1 MEALM
6 ASGFK
11 EVVFNTLEE
20 VISPDLNRSQKFKGA
35 DIAEMMRYMVDV
47 SGGTDDLDSGGV
59 TTEYASLESPMRVE
73 IMNGFLVKPALAD
86 VRLAIDPGVLFA
98 LSPDGAPD
106 DSNYKYIHDI
116 GIGLN
121 SSLTI
126 AANASGL
133 PRVDIIGATITF
145 TTPEVDNRNIFNPTS
160 GLFAPTSIPKASQ
173 GTLTYSVL
181 QGTPGSGLP
190 TPAAGFLPL
199 CVAYIPNGSTNNDAC
214 SFWDVR
220 PLINDRAFG
229 NANLDTFTS
238 RLTRSDYFVD
248 VINST
253 GHAWLSGLAEGVLRG
268 RRVGGVLQAG
278 GPLAVQTAPG
288 GLGQTYGL
296 DLTDNHNAENGFTT
310 VTSGIAFLYFAFP
323 GGLPR
328 WARYTTAASG
338 VRKPAGPRG
347 IVTMS
352 NKAPSNPI
360 TCTPSSAISVQQFN
374 AATLNALC
382 FGVFGWNSSTNISP
396 TLMADKKVWVDQAAV
411 LPFVSYTGS
420 GLSQVAQFTL
430 ALGSNAIPANARS
443 IIVLFSMQIA
453 NTSGAPVPASMTRDI
468 VVTDNSGAR
477 VANFLDGTAQVQI
490 PTANTYPFFYEV
502 EIPLPYLMPS
512 LTGAP
517 TGLVQWNLSAFVGNG
532 VNGTTVVASNFVA
545 TIKGYRLA

>member
-1 MEALM
+1 MS
-6 ASGFK
+6 SGFK

-20 VISPDLNRSQKFKGA
+20 VISPDLNRSQKFKGN
-35 DIAEMMRYMVDV
+35 DIAEMMRYWIDV
-47 SGGTDDLDSGGV
+47 SGGTDDLDSGGN
-59 TTEYASLESPMRVE
+59 TLEYTSTEAPLRAE
-73 IMNGFLVKPALAD
+73 IMNGFLVTPTIGD
-86 VRLAIDPGVLFA
+86 VRFSVAPGVLFA
-98 LSPDGAPD
+98 LSPDGTPD
-106 DSNYKYIHDI
+106 DSNYKYIYDQ
-116 GIGLN
+116 GINLT
-121 SSLTI
+121 SSLAI
-126 AANASGL
+126 APNVSGSA
-133 PRVDIIGATITF
+133 RVDLIGATITY
-145 TTPEVDNRNIFNPTS
+145 TTPEVDNRNLFNPST
-160 GLFAPTSIPKASQ
+160 GLFTPTAIPKASQ
-173 GTLTYSVL
+173 GTLTYSVV

-190 TPAAGFLPL
+190 ASPAGFLPL
-199 CVAYIPNGSTNNDAC
+199 CVAFVPNGSANNDAC
-214 SFWDVR
+214 SFYDVR
-220 PLINDRAFG
+220 PLINDRAYG
-229 NANLDTFTS
+229 ASNLDTFTS

-248 VINST
+248 VLNAP

-268 RRVGGVLQAG
+268 RRVGGVLQPG
-278 GPLAVQTAPG
+278 GPLAVQTTPA

-296 DLTDNHNAENGFTT
+296 DLTDAHNGEAGFVN

-328 WARYTTAASG
+328 WARYTSSLSG

-347 IVTMS
+347 IVVMS
-352 NKAPSNPI
+352 NKTPGNPI
-360 TCTPSSAISVQQFN
+360 SGSPSSAISVQGFN

-382 FGVFGWNSSTNISP
+382 FGVFGFNSGSTPSP

-411 LPFVSYTGS
+411 LPFISYSGS